1 MALHSEVG
9 IEEDVVAEFRK
20 RNNLSEIPYKDIA
33 EFCERSHIRRLMIF
47 GAWTRDV
54 YELADN
60 DTYIVF
66 KDGHEQKAKS
76 ERLYALQDELRNILG
91 VDVCLKTRAEL
102 TSWMLVSLYDTGM
115 IYDATE

>member
-9 IEEDVVAEFRK
+9 IVENVVEEFCK
-20 RNNLSEIPYKDIA
+20 RNKLTAIPHKDIA
-33 EFCERSHIRRLMIF
+33 MFCERNHIRRLMVF

-60 DTYIVF
+60 DMYIVF
-66 KDGHEQKAKS
+66 KDGYEQKAKS
-76 ERLYALQDELRNILG
+76 KCLYALQDELRNILS

-102 TSWMLVSLYDTGM
+102 SNWMMVSLYDKGL
-115 IYDATE
+115 IYDAAE

>member
-1 MALHSEVG
+1 MVIHSEVG
-9 IEEDVVAEFRK
+9 IIEDVVAEFCK
-20 RNNLSEIPYKDIA
+20 RNKLTDIPHKDIA
-33 EFCERSHIRRLMIF
+33 EFCEHNHIRRLMIF

-66 KDGHEQKAKS
+66 EDGHEQKAKS
-76 ERLYALQDELRNILG
+76 KRLYALQNELRNILG

-102 TSWMLVSLYDTGM
+102 TSWMLVSLYDKGL